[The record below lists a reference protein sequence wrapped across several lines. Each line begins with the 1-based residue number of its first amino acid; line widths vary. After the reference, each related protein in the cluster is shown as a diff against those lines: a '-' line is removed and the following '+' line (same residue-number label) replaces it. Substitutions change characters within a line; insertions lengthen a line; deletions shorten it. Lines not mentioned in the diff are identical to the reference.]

1 MSKKRTRR
9 VKKKNTGL
17 GTRQGT
23 RRGTRR
29 GTKRLKKIVKFKPD
43 EIKYFNKND
52 TVDSLMSTFKKRLK

>member
-9 VKKKNTGL
+9 VKKKNTG
-17 GTRQGT
+17 
-23 RRGTRR
+23 RGTRR
-29 GTKRLKKIVKFKPD
+29 GTKRGTKRFKKIVKFKPD